1 MLGEKKTFQKSVIK
15 YFFIRN
21 KVLFKKLSSRISFT
35 RQQLIYIV
43 SLFCDFGLVFYPSHT
58 VPKVIDFPR
67 YNMKCSGEN
76 VILHGI
82 FHVVSSFPLLFMLY
96 RGYLDCLSNSVS
108 LLLLYLYTTFCV
120 QSQINDFIIIINIS
134 YGQPYSPSS
143 MDPAN
148 IEGIHCKYC
157 RINE

>member
-35 RQQLIYIV
+35 RQQLIV

-82 FHVVSSFPLLFMLY
+82 FHVVSCFPLNFMLN
-96 RGYLDCLSNSVS
+96 RGNLDYFLDSAG
-108 LLLLYLYTTFCV
+108 LF
-120 QSQINDFIIIINIS
+120 
-134 YGQPYSPSS
+134 
-143 MDPAN
+143 
-148 IEGIHCKYC
+148 
-157 RINE
+157 